1 MRVLLKF
8 IALMLIAAP
17 AMVQDQAREAALDRR
32 TNNIRAVLGVVDAA
46 KGKAMRAAVADYY
59 TVGTKADGVLLAK
72 LSEQTVAD
80 KVQQEKQRIAKLLA
94 MPLTGDEKD
103 LSAADVE
110 YTKAIAGRADKIVQT
125 LAISE
130 AAKSHAVHLLII
142 NQYRAL
148 HDNDA
153 VLDAGDQRMSA
164 RKILHDA
171 YLNSL
176 EQYLTPDQI
185 EKVKDGHTSGKVDFT
200 FRGYQQE
207 YPNMTDEQKAK
218 VVEFLKEARELGMDG
233 GDSKEK
239 DAIFNKYKGKINN
252 WLSSQGVK
260 SKKQI
265 QKEAQATTQ
274 PAN

>member
-1 MRVLLKF
+1 MKTLLTWF
-8 IALMLIAAP
+8 ALMLMAAP
-17 AMVQDQAREAALDRR
+17 VIAEDATYDAALDRR
-32 TNNIRAVLGVVDAA
+32 ANNVRAILVVDDAA
-46 KGKAMRAAVADYY
+46 KAKSIRQAIAGYY
-59 TVGTKADGVLLAK
+59 TGEGKSSDVLLGK
-72 LSEQTVAD
+72 LAEQSSAD

-94 MPLTGDEKD
+94 MPLTGSETD

-125 LAISE
+125 LAISDSG
-130 AAKSHAVHLLII
+130 KSQAVHLLII

-148 HDNDA
+148 QDNDA
-153 VLDAGDQRMSA
+153 VLDAGDQRLAA

-171 YLNSL
+171 YLAGL
-176 EQYLTPDQI
+176 WPYLTPEQI

-207 YPNMTDEQKAK
+207 YPNLTDQQQAK
-218 VVEFLKEARELGMDG
+218 VVEFLKEARELAMDG

-274 PAN
+274 PG